1 MTYTQQGEERILDK
15 SSNILSLTT
24 LDSTITYV
32 NAEFESISGYES
44 SELLGK
50 PHNMIRHQD
59 MPKLAFADMWQH
71 IQGQHSWMG
80 VVKNSCK
87 DGSYYW
93 VDAYASPVIKDGKV
107 VEYQSVRRAPEPEVK
122 RRAEALYQQLNA
134 SSNPE
139 SKLPTK
145 PKLSFMMRNTGILML
160 LFIASSTVSSNIP
173 SPFNW
178 LANSMLFLVALGLL
192 WWNYQP
198 IAQAIKKARDVCDS
212 DLAAYVYTGRTDD
225 AGFIRLALAKL
236 RGETAAVVGRISN
249 FSILLRDKQRHVF
262 SRVQSSEQSLHE
274 LSLDFRSIEQATDE
288 MVAAVE
294 EVAQTTQDGAHVTEK
309 AFATMSNGQQAIA
322 TARHAMDSVREHI
335 RQANHELAQLRHDSE
350 AISSV
355 VEVIQEVAEQT
366 NLLALNAAIEAAR
379 AGEQGRGFAVVADE
393 VRSLATR
400 TYQSTEDIIQ
410 AIARV
415 QSGSLSAC
423 EKMDAAVTSVER
435 HYDEST
441 KADMAVTE
449 VKEGLEQIHQQAL
462 QTAEAMNQ
470 QSEAAVQ
477 INQRIANAVTV
488 AAGIVETCRENSGAC
503 DELHELSEKM
513 ESIAQQFWRQVTVPK
528 N

>member
-1 MTYTQQGEERILDK
+1 MAYTQNGAERLLDK
-15 SSNILSLTT
+15 SSNILSLTK

-32 NAEFESISGYES
+32 NEEFECISGYS
-44 SELLGK
+44 SVELTNH
-50 PHNMIRHQD
+50 PHNVIRHPD

-71 IQGQHSWMG
+71 LQSSQSWMG
-80 VVKNSCK
+80 VVKNHCK

-93 VDAYASPVIKDGKV
+93 VDAYASPVTRDGAV
-107 VEYQSVRRAPEPEVK
+107 VEYQSVRRSPDPEVK
-122 RRAEALYQQLNA
+122 QRAERLYGSLNR
-134 SSNPE
+134 SESPE
-139 SKLPTK
+139 KKLPK
-145 PKLSFMMRNTGILML
+145 RPRLSFLVRCLMILVLFFISFNLISWQVSGNLALLLNTA
-160 LFIASSTVSSNIP
+160 LFIVMISV
-173 SPFNW
+173 
-178 LANSMLFLVALGLL
+178 L
-192 WWNYQP
+192 WWSFRP
-198 IAQAIKKARDVCDS
+198 LEQAIKQAHDICDS
-212 DLAAYVYTGRTDD
+212 DLAAYVYTGRTDE
-225 AGFIRLALAKL
+225 AGFIRLAFAKL

-249 FSILLRDKQRHVF
+249 FSNLLRDKQSDVF
-262 SRVQSSEQSLHE
+262 SSVQSSEQALQE

-294 EVAQTTQDGAHVTEK
+294 QVAQTTQDGSRVTEK
-309 AFATMSNGQQAIA
+309 AFTTMSNGQQAIS

-335 RQANHELAQLRHDSE
+335 RQANHELAQLRNDSE

-435 HYDEST
+435 HYEEST
-441 KADMAVTE
+441 RADTAVSE
-449 VKEGLEQIHQQAL
+449 VREGLEQIHQQAL

-503 DELHELSEKM
+503 DELHQLSENM